1 MISPGLCKLSLL
13 MLLMAMVDSNS
24 VSELNQFFALFFNIC
39 LHRDQ
44 PNVDFKMVDS
54 HVHQWKGSSS
64 RYIKLQIRFSLDQN
78 VNTKQKSVFWLL
90 NGQVF
95 FLISLNYY

>member
-1 MISPGLCKLSLL
+1 MISPRLCKLSLL
-13 MLLMAMVDSNS
+13 MLLLVMVDSNS
-24 VSELNQFFALFFNIC
+24 LSDSNQFFALFFFYIW

-64 RYIKLQIRFSLDQN
+64 RYTYN
-78 VNTKQKSVFWLL
+78 
-90 NGQVF
+90 
-95 FLISLNYY
+95 